1 MKELATNRPVSFTA
15 DVDPLIA
22 IHSPTSSHP
31 DTSLILHEQQTEE
44 WHLLANLH
52 AQGALRLDCAA
63 AWNAQAYLEARR
75 IPLEVASRIGIA
87 YIAPQAAHE
96 YGAWIRPWEDRLLFP
111 LITPNGEVGF
121 TGRLLTHWQ
130 SCGDAASHQARLR
143 AEGHDPWIKTGQPGW
158 FWDPQHLPHSEPI
171 VVVEGPFD
179 RLAVLAAGGFES
191 GEVVALVG
199 TTFQPAWLSHAS
211 AVLFALNRPQSSK
224 EAIELLQRQ
233 LAWNRSIRG
242 DVCRV
247 PTHGSNWSERWRR
260 EGDDGLELLY
270 VDYALLAH
278 GL

>member
-1 MKELATNRPVSFTA
+1 VKDLSMDQPVTFVA
-15 DVDPLIA
+15 DIDPLIA
-22 IHSPTSSHP
+22 TRSPTPSCFNKP
-31 DTSLILHEQQTEE
+31 LALHEKQTEE
-44 WHLLANLH
+44 WQMLCKLQ

-75 IPLEVASRIGIA
+75 IPLEVASRVGVA
-87 YIAPQAAHE
+87 YIAPQAAHLH
-96 YGAWIRPWEDRLLFP
+96 GAWLRPWEDRLLFP
-111 LITPNGEVGF
+111 LITPNSEIGF
-121 TGRLLTHWQ
+121 TGRLLTYWQ

-143 AEGHDPWIKTGQPGW
+143 AEGHNPWIKTGQPGW

-179 RLAVLAAGGFES
+179 RLAVLAAGGFKS

-199 TTFQPAWLSHAS
+199 ATFQPAWLSHAS

-224 EAIELLQRQ
+224 EAIEQLQRQ
-233 LAWNRSIRG
+233 LVWNRSIRG
-242 DVCRV
+242 DVCRI
-247 PTHGSNWSERWRR
+247 PARGSNWSERWRR

>member
-1 MKELATNRPVSFTA
+1 VKELLTDQPVLFVA

-22 IHSPTSSHP
+22 IHSPTPSYPNKYSTLCEKP
-31 DTSLILHEQQTEE
+31 TEE
-44 WHLLANLH
+44 WQLLSELQP
-52 AQGALRLDCAA
+52 QGALRLDCAA

-75 IPLEVASRIGIA
+75 IPLDIASRVGIA
-87 YIAPQAAHE
+87 YIAPQAAHQH
-96 YGAWIRPWEDRLLFP
+96 GTWLRPWEDRLLFP

-130 SCGDAASHQARLR
+130 SCGDVAAHQARLR

-179 RLAVLAAGGFES
+179 RLAVLAAGGFEA

-199 TTFQPAWLSHAS
+199 TPFQPAWLSHAN
-211 AVLFALNRPQSSK
+211 AVLFALNRTQSSK
-224 EAIELLQRQ
+224 EAIEQLQRQ

-247 PTHGSNWSERWRR
+247 PTRGSNWSERWRR